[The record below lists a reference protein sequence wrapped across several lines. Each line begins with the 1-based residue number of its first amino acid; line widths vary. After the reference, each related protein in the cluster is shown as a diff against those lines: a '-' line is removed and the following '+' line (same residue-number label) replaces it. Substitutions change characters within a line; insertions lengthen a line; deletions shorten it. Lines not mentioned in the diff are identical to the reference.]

1 MIQAAKADGFI
12 DDEERGRI
20 VERVEAV
27 GLDEEEMRFVA
38 RELGAPLDIDKVV
51 KSASGPEVAMEL
63 YTASLVAIDMDH
75 PAERAYLDM
84 LAARLGL
91 DPALKKSLEET
102 VRAARV

>member
-102 VRAARV
+102 VRAARA